1 MHALGTVLLA
11 AAVLGS
17 WMVLPAAATSASAG
31 ASLGRGPPPR
41 SSSRRQPGVDIS
53 RAELVLDA
61 GQCPN
66 DAQHDAQPC
75 LQALIDKMHEMPIDP
90 HLKRRH
96 VNPSRFIFLPA
107 GNYLINRPL
116 IVNVSKAISIVGDSQ
131 VDATIFANASM
142 EAMLHFLAP
151 GPEPDSSAT
160 YLQDVSFEGRSLANH
175 GILGPSLIEST
186 FLRVS
191 VQYCLLTGIYIG
203 MGYTNLVNE
212 CTLLANGVQLA
223 LGANNNIEITNSMM
237 GDGAQQT
244 GGPGLY
250 GVMGMQ
256 WLIQGNLFEGNGGPG
271 IHLVGTTAVSVSVH
285 CTANISHLP
294 VAYLPV
300 CCLETCMMAVCLALQ
315 IHNNYFE
322 CNDGEAGLTPT
333 MMLNPPTSHP
343 NASRIA
349 VHADIVLNGEFA
361 CPGPFH
367 WPCSGWNTPDPGWGG
382 IVWRY
387 GATYPCTRT
396 VITANNHDMHHPEAT
411 AVLAIAS
418 VSRAACTI
426 SSLVPTSS
434 HRTNSSSLLCSIIF
448 AVWPVRAARTDDG
461 WEQLRYAQRPA
472 RLLFHCERL
481 WLGGGDAPRD
491 GGASLRC

>member
-1 MHALGTVLLA
+1 MCAALAALALLA
-11 AAVLGS
+11 AS
-17 WMVLPAAATSASAG
+17 S
-31 ASLGRGPPPR
+31 SLARGPPPR
-41 SSSRRQPGVDIS
+41 WSSRRQPGVDLG
-53 RAELVLDA
+53 RAELVLSA
-61 GQCPN
+61 SQCPN

-90 HLKRRH
+90 SLKRRH

-160 YLQDVSFEGRSLANH
+160 YLQDVSFEGRSLASH

-223 LGANNNIEITNSMM
+223 LGAINNIEITNSMM
-237 GDGAQQT
+237 GDGAQQP

-271 IHLVGTTAVSVSVH
+271 ILLVGTTAVSVSITTNSAT
-285 CTANISHLP
+285 CT
-294 VAYLPV
+294 
-300 CCLETCMMAVCLALQ
+300 CL
-315 IHNNYFE
+315 
-322 CNDGEAGLTPT
+322 
-333 MMLNPPTSHP
+333 PPT
-343 NASRIA
+343 
-349 VHADIVLNGEFA
+349 
-361 CPGPFH
+361 
-367 WPCSGWNTPDPGWGG
+367 
-382 IVWRY
+382 
-387 GATYPCTRT
+387 
-396 VITANNHDMHHPEAT
+396 
-411 AVLAIAS
+411 
-418 VSRAACTI
+418 
-426 SSLVPTSS
+426 
-434 HRTNSSSLLCSIIF
+434 
-448 AVWPVRAARTDDG
+448 
-461 WEQLRYAQRPA
+461 
-472 RLLFHCERL
+472 
-481 WLGGGDAPRD
+481 
-491 GGASLRC
+491 